1 MWLPE
6 VRDRKRYPGVVST
19 GRVEVFCPDELDLL
33 SAWAF
38 LPVSDEEESKQARVR
53 TFAYHEGSKTDR
65 YCTPRTGSRRCCR
78 CGERA
83 SVVHVAGDLKNW
95 PAMQNLLRSYL
106 PPWKVPPLADSLVAS
121 ASRRWWGGSAR
132 TERLMQGTEDDAVI
146 IAKDLG

>member
-1 MWLPE
+1 MGDQSIINILHSRRKDFGYPGPSPVMILPCRWSVFPAPEWQPHWNSPEMWLPE

-95 PAMQNLLRSYL
+95 PAM
-106 PPWKVPPLADSLVAS
+106 
-121 ASRRWWGGSAR
+121 
-132 TERLMQGTEDDAVI
+132 
-146 IAKDLG
+146 